1 MPDAMFHALR
11 DEKRKEQCLPMGA
24 MAIWQ
29 ERDLFRRNNNSQPT
43 EVRSMIKIQE
53 GSSMGTEES
62 REMNATLGAS

>member
-11 DEKRKEQCLPMGA
+11 DEKRKEQCLLLGA

-29 ERDLFRRNNNSQPT
+29 ERDLIRRNNNSKPT
-43 EVRSMIKIQE
+43 EVRSMITVQE